1 MYFHIQHLTNI
12 KATLKTNKYLSSII
26 KNEEI
31 IQKNANV
38 WFDCFY
44 WLEFLW

>member
-12 KATLKTNKYLSSII
+12 KATLKTNKYVSSII

-31 IQKNANV
+31 IQKMRMFGLIV
-38 WFDCFY
+38 FIG
-44 WLEFLW
+44 

>member
-31 IQKNANV
+31 IQKMQMFGLIV
-38 WFDCFY
+38 FIG
-44 WLEFLW
+44 